1 MASPPCHHSEP
12 RSWIS
17 HHNFPHT
24 EHEGFPHHVL
34 PARCFTL
41 QTALESRGFDYRP
54 HPCDVLLGYG
64 GRLVLTLM
72 TLLGLYQ
79 PEPTDGDPLRERLVA
94 WPDRNREVMRTDG
107 RVTLPLR
114 P

>member
-1 MASPPCHHSEP
+1 MSCPPDVS
-12 RSWIS
+12 RSRRLWRVGVSII
-17 HHNFPHT
+17 
-24 EHEGFPHHVL
+24 VL
-34 PARCFTL
+34 TPVT
-41 QTALESRGFDYRP
+41 
-54 HPCDVLLGYG
+54 VLLGYG